1 MKTVREF
8 YEDKLVDV
16 LYKKHVGTGKKVVI
30 PEGNEQ
36 RVIKSLQFTP
46 GFTKVLIGN
55 PTEIDELIDAEYADY
70 IPAKIKRWVE
80 VIDVDKLGSLE
91 GDDELLEIFLSK
103 RKGKITEEEARAL
116 MTQPNYYA
124 TLLLEAGRVDALVG
138 GSRYSTADILKPA
151 FQIIKTKPGHKVVSS
166 VFLLRKGDKKVF
178 FADCAV
184 NLNPSSEQLKEIA
197 IQTVET
203 MEELDVE
210 PKVAMLSYSS
220 KGSGSG
226 PDVDLVVEA
235 YNTLKAERPDLDLIV
250 DGELQFDAAFRPE
263 VAKIKVSDSPVAGR
277 ANGFIFPDLTA
288 GNIAAKVAEYMGG
301 FEAVGPILQGLNKP
315 VNDLSRGTTPE
326 TIAKV
331 LLISLR

>member
-8 YEDKLVDV
+8 YEDKFVDT
-16 LYKKHVGTGKKVVI
+16 LFKKNVETGKKVVI
-30 PEGNEQ
+30 PEGDES
-36 RVIKSLQFTP
+36 RVIKSLQYTP

-55 PTEIDELIDAEYADY
+55 PTEIEALIDEEYADY

-80 VIDVDKLGSLE
+80 IIDINKLGELE
-91 GDDELLEIFLSK
+91 GDDELLQIFVEK
-103 RKGKITEEEARAL
+103 RKGKLTEADAREL
-116 MTQPNYYA
+116 MKQPNYYA

-166 VFLLRKGDKKVF
+166 VFLLRKGDKKAF

-184 NLNPSSEQLKEIA
+184 NLNPTSEQLKEIA

-203 MEELDVE
+203 MEQLEVE
-210 PKVAMLSYSS
+210 PKVAMLTYST

-226 PDVDLVVEA
+226 PDVDLVTEA
-235 YNTLKAERPDLDLIV
+235 YSQLKADRPDLDLIV
-250 DGELQFDAAFRPE
+250 DGELQFDAAFKPE

-277 ANGFIFPDLTA
+277 ANGFIFPNLAA
-288 GNIAAKVAEYMGG
+288 GNIAAKVAEHMGG
-301 FEAVGPILQGLNKP
+301 YEAIGPILQGLNKP